1 MTITL
6 SITFTPQVS
15 LNHRVCY
22 KKTTDATY
30 TCTIVTGMVSGT
42 PYTANINVTVP
53 SGTESCD
60 PITFEGY
67 VQPTCEPEASNL
79 NKTPFPNLT
88 YTPDNPCLFWEAIC
102 APGVERVDV
111 IDGGSGYTP
120 GGTINPTITGDGAG
134 ATATCYITNGTIAK
148 NFPLT
153 ITNPGSGYVD
163 GFYTFVTLTNLSS
176 SGINGRVEV
185 NIFGGEVISAIRYQN
200 NGGTGYAI
208 GDTVTL
214 DTSTGGMGGLG
225 SGAVLTLDPGSVE
238 TGTIDY
244 CNVDTEGSGYIT
256 VGVTITGNA
265 TLDIV
270 LVDCDETYVFGVD
283 CDGNTVLPYSTD
295 PSQKLL
301 PGQII
306 NMCHSKLLPDPI
318 PDVKNTWSVEQRTD
332 LCCYECEQTTL
343 SVPNFQ
349 YGIYNYQY
357 INCISKKTEQSSL
370 IYPISETPTN
380 SPIATICYVKGSLVK
395 DPGLN
400 STPPINCILV

>member
-15 LNHRVCY
+15 LNHRICY
-22 KKTTDATY
+22 KETTDATY
-30 TCTIVTGMVSGT
+30 TCTIVTGMVAGT

-67 VQPTCEPEASNL
+67 VQPTCEPEASSL
-79 NKTPFPNLT
+79 NRTPFPNMT

-111 IDGGSGYTP
+111 IDVGSGYTP

-134 ATATCYITNGTIAK
+134 ATATCYITNGTLVK
-148 NFPLT
+148 SFPLT
-153 ITNPGSGYVD
+153 ITNPGSGYTD

-185 NIFGGEVISAIRYQN
+185 NIFGGQVTSAVRYQN

-225 SGAVLTLDPGSVE
+225 SGAILTLDPGSVE

-265 TLDIV
+265 TLDVV
-270 LVDCDETYVFGVD
+270 LVDCDDTYVFGVD

-295 PSQKLL
+295 PSEKLL
-301 PGQII
+301 PGQVI
-306 NMCHSKLLPDPI
+306 NMCHSQLLPDPV
-318 PDVKNTWSVEQRTD
+318 PDIKNTWSVDQRED
-332 LCCYECEQTTL
+332 LCCYDCEQVTVTL
-343 SVPNFQ
+343 ASGN
-349 YGIYNYQY
+349 YGTFNYSY
-357 INCISKKTEQSSL
+357 INCATLETVQTSL
-370 IYPISETPTN
+370 VYVGGEVPGPLPVVI
-380 SPIATICYVKGSLVK
+380 ICYVKGSLITHP
-395 DPGLN
+395 DIIILG
-400 STPPINCILV
+400 PIACGIL